1 MIRESR
7 TGVEGWIGSRSW
19 ITPEGIRVEGGGD
32 GGRYG
37 EIFLKGAYLLQMGYV
52 IFAFR
57 ILKRENNEYLRS
69 HF

>member
-32 GGRYG
+32 GGHHG
-37 EIFLKGAYLLQMGYV
+37 EIFLKGAYLLQMG
-52 IFAFR
+52 
-57 ILKRENNEYLRS
+57 
-69 HF
+69 

>member
-7 TGVEGWIGSRSW
+7 TGVEGWIGSRFW

-37 EIFLKGAYLLQMGYV
+37 EIFEGGLSASNGLGYICV
-52 IFAFR
+52 PDFK
-57 ILKRENNEYLRS
+57 KRK
-69 HF
+69 